1 MTSAPRAIIV
11 LATIAIGWTLMDL
24 AYDKPEWYL
33 QTIGVAGLLLT
44 LSGIVELFA
53 LVRRAKK

>member
-1 MTSAPRAIIV
+1 
-11 LATIAIGWTLMDL
+11 MDL